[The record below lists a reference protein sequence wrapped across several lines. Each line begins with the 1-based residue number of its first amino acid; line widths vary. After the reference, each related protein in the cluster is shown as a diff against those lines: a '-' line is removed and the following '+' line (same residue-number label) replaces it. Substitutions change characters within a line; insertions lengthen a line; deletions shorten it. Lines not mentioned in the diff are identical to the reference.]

1 MKEVL
6 GMKKRKEIT
15 RKIRIIKK
23 MLEDHG
29 TEYSIGEEEWYEL
42 RGELNSLQWIL
53 GQINETATDEI
64 LEYSKKLK
72 LR

>member
-6 GMKKRKEIT
+6 GMKKRKEII
-15 RKIRIIKK
+15 RRIRIIKRILK
-23 MLEDHG
+23 DESK
-29 TEYSIGEEEWYEL
+29 EYRIGEEEWYEL

-64 LEYSKKLK
+64 LEYSKKVK

>member
-15 RKIRIIKK
+15 RRIRIIKK

-29 TEYSIGEEEWYEL
+29 TEYSIGEEENLIHCNGFW
-42 RGELNSLQWIL
+42 G
-53 GQINETATDEI
+53 
-64 LEYSKKLK
+64 K
-72 LR
+72 

>member
-1 MKEVL
+1 
-6 GMKKRKEIT
+6 
-15 RKIRIIKK
+15 

-64 LEYSKKLK
+64 LEYSKKAK

>member
-1 MKEVL
+1 
-6 GMKKRKEIT
+6 MKKRKEIT
-15 RKIRIIKK
+15 RRIRIIKK

-29 TEYSIGEEEWYEL
+29 IEYSIGEEEWYEL

-53 GQINETATDEI
+53 GQKNETATDEI
-64 LEYSKKLK
+64 FEYSKKRK

>member
-1 MKEVL
+1 MKEIL

-15 RKIRIIKK
+15 RRIRIIKK
-23 MLEDHG
+23 ILKDERK
-29 TEYSIGEEEWYEL
+29 EYCIGEEEWYEL

-53 GQINETATDEI
+53 EQINKTETDDI
-64 LEYSKKLK
+64 LEYAKKEK

>member
-6 GMKKRKEIT
+6 GMKKRKEII
-15 RKIRIIKK
+15 RRIRIIKRILK
-23 MLEDHG
+23 DERK
-29 TEYSIGEEEWYEL
+29 EYRIGEEEWYEL

-53 GQINETATDEI
+53 GQINKTETDDI
-64 LEYSKKLK
+64 LEYAKKEK

>member
-15 RKIRIIKK
+15 RRIRIIKK

-29 TEYSIGEEEWYEL
+29 TEYNIGEEEWYEL

-64 LEYSKKLK
+64 LEYSKKVK

>member
-1 MKEVL
+1 
-6 GMKKRKEIT
+6 MKKRKEII
-15 RKIRIIKK
+15 RRIRIIKRILK
-23 MLEDHG
+23 DESK
-29 TEYSIGEEEWYEL
+29 EYRIGEEEWYEL

-64 LEYSKKLK
+64 LEYSKKVK

>member
-6 GMKKRKEIT
+6 GMKKRKEII
-15 RKIRIIKK
+15 RRIRIIKRILK
-23 MLEDHG
+23 EESK
-29 TEYSIGEEEWYEL
+29 EYRIGEEEWYEL

-64 LEYSKKLK
+64 LEYSKKVK

>member
-1 MKEVL
+1 
-6 GMKKRKEIT
+6 MKKRKEIT
-15 RKIRIIKK
+15 RRIRIIKK
-23 MLEDHG
+23 MLKDHG

-53 GQINETATDEI
+53 GQINKTETDDI
-64 LEYSKKLK
+64 LEYAKKVK